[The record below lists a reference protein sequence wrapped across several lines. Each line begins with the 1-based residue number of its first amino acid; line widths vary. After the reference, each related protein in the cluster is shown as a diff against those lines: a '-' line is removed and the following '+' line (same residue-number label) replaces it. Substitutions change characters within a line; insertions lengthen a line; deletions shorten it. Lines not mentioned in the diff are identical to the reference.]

1 MGKDI
6 VLAGGGHAHMTVMAN
21 CQAYHERG
29 HRVTLISPE
38 DYHYYS
44 GMGPGMLSGIYKPQE
59 IRFNV
64 KKMMEDHHGRF
75 LAGSVNRVNPDT
87 RQLTLDSGETIT
99 YDVVSFNVGSGVPD
113 DVSHITNEKIFP
125 VKPILNLLK
134 AKEQIT
140 KWPKHGNI
148 RILVV
153 GGGPA
158 GVEVAGNIQKLTSE
172 KRLTSD
178 ITIAAGTQLLRKFPE
193 KVRAIVEKS
202 FQRREIKIIKGT
214 HVKTVHEREAVLE
227 NGETIKFDFA
237 FLALGVKP
245 PSLFQDSGIPTDK
258 AGGMLVNQYLQS
270 IAHPEIFGGGDCIGL
285 QGQLLEKVG
294 VYAVREN
301 PVLYHNLMA
310 CAEGKTLTA
319 FDPGGR
325 YLLIF
330 NLGDGTGIFW
340 RGNWVWNGKLPF
352 HLKDYIDN
360 RFMKRFQVSGERN
373 ETEPSL

>member
-1 MGKDI
+1 MGKNI

-21 CQAYHERG
+21 SNVYHEQG
-29 HRVTLISPE
+29 HRVTLISPA

-59 IRFNV
+59 IRFNI
-64 KKMMEDHHGRF
+64 KKMIEDRHGRF
-75 LAGSVNRVNPDT
+75 IADRVVRIDPES
-87 RQLTLDSGETIT
+87 RQLTLASGEIIP

-113 DVSHITNEKIFP
+113 EVSQKDNENIFP

-134 AKEQIT
+134 AREKIM
-140 KWPKHGNI
+140 KWPNGRDV

-158 GVEVAGNIQKLTSE
+158 GVEVAGNIQRLTSE
-172 KRLTSD
+172 KKLKTE

-193 KVRAIVEKS
+193 KVRMIVEKS
-202 FQRREIKIIKGT
+202 FQRRGIIIVEGA
-214 HVKTVHEREAVLE
+214 HVKNVTAGEAVLG
-227 NGETIKFDFA
+227 NGESIQFDFA

-245 PSLFQDSGIPTDK
+245 PSLFHDSGIPTDND
-258 AGGMLVNQYLQS
+258 GGMLVNQYLQS
-270 IAHPEIFGGGDCIGL
+270 IAHPEIFGGGDCIGF
-285 QGQLLEKVG
+285 QGQPLEKVG

-310 CAEGKTLTA
+310 HAEGNPLTS

-340 RGNWVWNGKLPF
+340 RGELVWNGRLPF
-352 HLKDYIDN
+352 FLKDYIDN

-373 ETEPSL
+373 EPGPSM

>member
-1 MGKDI
+1 MGKNI
-6 VLAGGGHAHMTVMAN
+6 VLAGGGHAHMTVMSN
-21 CQAYHERG
+21 SHVFHEHG
-29 HRVTLISPE
+29 HRLTLISPSE
-38 DYHYYS
+38 YHYYS

-64 KKMMEDHHGRF
+64 KKMLEDRHGRF
-75 LAGSVNRVNPDT
+75 IADRVNRVNPDT
-87 RQLTLDSGETIT
+87 RQLTLDSGETIS

-140 KWPKHGNI
+140 KWPKDRNI

-158 GVEVAGNIQKLTSE
+158 GVEVAGNIQKLTSQS
-172 KRLTSD
+172 RLNSE

-193 KVRAIVEKS
+193 KVCTIAEKS
-202 FQRREIKIIKGT
+202 FRRRGINIIEGT
-214 HVKTVHEREAVLE
+214 HVNTVHEGEAVLG
-227 NGETIKFDFA
+227 NGDSIKFDFA

-245 PSLFQDSGIPTDK
+245 PSLFHDSGIPTDNE
-258 AGGMLVNQYLQS
+258 GGMLVNHYLQS
-270 IAHPEIFGGGDCIGL
+270 TAHPELFGGGDCIGL
-285 QGQLLEKVG
+285 QGQRMEKVG

-301 PVLYHNLMA
+301 PVLCHNLMA
-310 CAEGKTLTA
+310 SAEGKDLTS

-352 HLKDYIDN
+352 LLKDYIDN

>member
-1 MGKDI
+1 MGKNI

-21 CQAYHERG
+21 SNVYHEQG
-29 HRVTLISPE
+29 HRVTLISPA

-59 IRFNV
+59 IRFNI
-64 KKMMEDHHGRF
+64 KKMIEDRHGRF
-75 LAGSVNRVNPDT
+75 IADRVVRIDPGS
-87 RQLTLDSGETIT
+87 RQLTLASGEIIP

-113 DVSHITNEKIFP
+113 EVSQKDNENIFP

-134 AKEQIT
+134 AREQIM
-140 KWPKHGNI
+140 KWPNGRDV

-158 GVEVAGNIQKLTSE
+158 GVEVAGNIQRLTSE
-172 KRLTSD
+172 KKLKTE

-193 KVRAIVEKS
+193 KVRMIVEKS
-202 FQRREIKIIKGT
+202 FQRRGIIIVEGA
-214 HVKTVHEREAVLE
+214 HVKNVTAGEAVLG
-227 NGETIKFDFA
+227 NGESIQFDFA

-245 PSLFQDSGIPTDK
+245 PSLFHDSGIPTDND
-258 AGGMLVNQYLQS
+258 GGMLVNQYLQS
-270 IAHPEIFGGGDCIGL
+270 IAHPEIFGGGDCIGF
-285 QGQLLEKVG
+285 QGQPLEKVG

-310 CAEGKTLTA
+310 HAEGNPLTS

-340 RGNWVWNGKLPF
+340 RGEWVWNGRLPF
-352 HLKDYIDN
+352 FLKDYIDN

-373 ETEPSL
+373 EPGPSM